1 MRETRLWVRI
11 LSTLIV
17 LATSWPVAGQSLFG
31 TGTGSD
37 FLPVEEAF
45 QYSLTQNPDNTM
57 TLRWDIAEDYYLY
70 RKRLTIEGVD
80 GELGG
85 IEYPPGLMINDEFF
99 GESEVY
105 YTQAEVRIEPGKAS
119 ALSLSWQG
127 CADAGLCYPPQS
139 AEVRFSGEP
148 WSGGS
153 EEEQASRSPIGDV
166 TSPGSVASSVS
177 SQALAEDQSLTSQL
191 AAGGVAWNMLV
202 FFGLGLLLVFTP
214 CVLPMIPILSTVI
227 IGNGAGRSRSFVLS
241 TVYVMTMAMT
251 YALLGVLAAM
261 AGANLQAVLQAPVF
275 IILIAIVFVLL
286 ALSMFGLYEL
296 QLPSF
301 IRNRLGQLSSQQKG
315 GSLLSAGIMGVI
327 AALLASPCM
336 TAPLA
341 GALIYIADTGDTVLG
356 GLALLA
362 LGLGMGA
369 PLIALATVGA
379 GLLPKPGGWM
389 NAVKALFGFVLL
401 GTTVYFLERIIDDS
415 VTLALWGALT
425 LALGI
430 VLRSA
435 ASSAEKSRS
444 LNLISLSLGTI
455 LALWGSVM
463 MVGAAAGGD
472 KLTQPLNGLALGG
485 VNGSIEQ
492 THAWFEDFKSVED
505 LNRAV
510 AEAGGEGQWTLVDFY
525 ADWCVSCKVIEEE
538 VFGDASVVAALS
550 DMQLLRADV
559 TDNDALDQALMKHL
573 EVIGPP
579 TILILGPDGQEYR
592 AQRTTGEVSAE
603 VFLER
608 LGLAR
613 QS

>member
-1 MRETRLWVRI
+1 MREARLWVRI
-11 LSTLIV
+11 LSALIV

-31 TGTGSD
+31 TGTGND

-45 QYSLTQNPDNTM
+45 QYSLTQNPDNTV
-57 TLRWDIAEDYYLY
+57 TLYWDIAQDYYLY

-85 IEYPPGLMINDEFF
+85 IAFPAGVMINDEFF

-105 YTQAEVRIEPGKAS
+105 YTQAEIQIEPGEAS

-139 AEVRFSGEP
+139 AEISFSGEP
-148 WSGGS
+148 WAGGP
-153 EEEQASRSPIGDV
+153 EEAQASRTPTGDV
-166 TSPGSVASSVS
+166 ASPGSAASSVS
-177 SQALAEDQSLTSQL
+177 SQAEDQSLTSQL
-191 AAGGVAWNMLV
+191 AAGGIAWNMLV

-241 TVYVMTMAMT
+241 TVYVMTMATT
-251 YALLGVLAAM
+251 YALMGVLAAM

-275 IILIAIVFVLL
+275 IILIAIIFVLL

-379 GLLPKPGGWM
+379 GLLPRPGGWM

-455 LALWGSVM
+455 LALWGGVM

-485 VNGSIEQ
+485 GGGPIEQ
-492 THAWFEDFKSVED
+492 THARFEDFKSVED

-559 TDNDALDQALMKHL
+559 TDNDALDQALMRHL

-608 LGLAR
+608 LGVAR

>member
-1 MRETRLWVRI
+1 MREARLWVRI

-31 TGTGSD
+31 TGTGND

-45 QYSLTQNPDNTM
+45 QYSLTQNPDNTV
-57 TLRWDIAEDYYLY
+57 TLYWDIAQDYYLY

-85 IEYPPGLMINDEFF
+85 IAFPAGVMINDEFF

-105 YTQAEVRIEPGKAS
+105 YTQAEIRIEPGEAS

-139 AEVRFSGEP
+139 AEVSFSGEP
-148 WSGGS
+148 WAGGP
-153 EEEQASRSPIGDV
+153 EEAQASRTPTGDV
-166 TSPGSVASSVS
+166 TSPGSAASSVS
-177 SQALAEDQSLTSQL
+177 SQAEDQSLTSQL
-191 AAGGVAWNMLV
+191 AAGGIAWNMLV

-241 TVYVMTMAMT
+241 TVYVMTMATT

-379 GLLPKPGGWM
+379 GLLPRPGGWM

-401 GTTVYFLERIIDDS
+401 GTTIYFLERIIDDS

-455 LALWGSVM
+455 LALWGGVM

-485 VNGSIEQ
+485 GGGSIEQ
-492 THAWFEDFKSVED
+492 THARFEDFKSVED

-559 TDNDALDQALMKHL
+559 TDNDALDQALMRHL

-608 LGLAR
+608 LGAAR